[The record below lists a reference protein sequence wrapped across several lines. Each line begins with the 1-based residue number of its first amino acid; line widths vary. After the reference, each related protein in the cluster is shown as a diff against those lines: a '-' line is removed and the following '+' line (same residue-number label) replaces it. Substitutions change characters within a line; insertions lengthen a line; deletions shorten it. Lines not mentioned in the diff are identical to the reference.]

1 MRSAFYTFAS
11 LMSKFLLK
19 GQSKENGKLSRKVL
33 LVFIVKILANA
44 MFKLTTFS
52 DLEVYL
58 W

>member
-1 MRSAFYTFAS
+1 
-11 LMSKFLLK
+11 MSKFLLK

-58 W
+58 